1 MALLRSGGPIRLGDA
16 LVHGGR
22 VIYVRQTTHPIYG
35 KGIAHRGDM
44 AQCQRHDG
52 VFPFVEGCYGR
63 SSYGSGIV
71 LEGHRLACGCFAVSS
86 CASTFTISDWFP
98 SELGAA
104 LARAHAEGPVPG
116 SASRWIPPPMP
127 AGYFFPEETQAHP
140 LVTLRIGLFFDGTG
154 NNADNAAMGE
164 HCRIT
169 PKSEAEARALL
180 ACKPYM
186 TTGSPEGHAISRAGS
201 YGNGVSNIGRLFGLY
216 QDSAEASGHPKFGET
231 YVTPIY
237 VPGVGTRAGEKDS
250 SLDMITGAGSTGIF
264 ARVEEALT
272 EQAHRTLQNF
282 AHQHEDAWIT
292 DIIFDVFG
300 FSRGAAAARHAIN
313 QINLKEHGPL
323 SRAIAVSKL
332 KLAPGFDWGA
342 HIRVGFAGLFDTVA
356 HVGNVKGDPQSLAL
370 WAGIDICLRKDCAD
384 AVVHLT
390 ARDEHRLNFPLTS
403 VAPPW
408 KDIPL
413 PGVHADLGGGYRDDD
428 GIEDV
433 LLSRPVI
440 SQEFKWTPLEKT
452 QAFKEVSKQLAAI
465 RQDYS
470 ALANEIDICTW
481 IVATS
486 TKDPSSDGRPQLS
499 TNWFMERFTGPI
511 QSVGAAVRL
520 RHKVSNNYALAA
532 LRIMHAMA
540 TDKGVPFDPIPHAT
554 QYKIRDE
561 LLPIAEKML
570 IHARG
575 ENHDF
580 SPEQERILQTS
591 YLHHS
596 ANWNMLRPDDGEP
609 LALYYIDRPA
619 EKGERVIFPNLDDPS

>member
-1 MALLRSGGPIRLGDA
+1 MLRSGDP

-98 SELGAA
+98 SGLGAA

-180 ACKPYM
+180 ACKSYM

-201 YGNGVSNIGRLFGLY
+201 YGNGVSNISRLFLLY
-216 QDSAEASGHPKFGET
+216 QDNSLDGLPLESGDVRTFR
-231 YVTPIY
+231 IY
-237 VPGVGTRAGEKDS
+237 VEGIGTQAGKKDS
-250 SLDMITGAGSTGIF
+250 LLGMATGAGDTGIL
-264 ARVEEALT
+264 ARVQEALT
-272 EQAHRTLQNF
+272 TQLHQALQTF
-282 AHQHEDAWIT
+282 ARQHEDAWIT
-292 DIIFDVFG
+292 DIVFDVFG
-300 FSRGAAAARHAIN
+300 FSRGAAAARYAIN
-313 QINLKEHGPL
+313 QIKHGQRGLL
-323 SRAIAVSKL
+323 SRAIAPSTL
-332 KLAPGFDWGA
+332 KLAPGFDWTT

-356 HVGNVKGDPQSLAL
+356 HVGNVRGDPWTLASHT
-370 WAGIDICLRKDCAD
+370 GIDIYLREDCAD

-408 KDIPL
+408 RDIPL
-413 PGVHADLGGGYRDDD
+413 PGAHADIGGGYRDDEST
-428 GIEDV
+428 EDV

-440 SQEFKWTPLEKT
+440 SEELKSTPLEKT
-452 QAFKEVSKQLAAI
+452 RAWKEASRQLATI
-465 RQDYS
+465 RQNHP
-470 ALANEIDICTW
+470 ALADKIDVHTW
-481 IVATS
+481 MVSESSNDTAA
-486 TKDPSSDGRPQLS
+486 KDKFGVSLGS
-499 TNWFMERFTGPI
+499 FIERFRGPV

-520 RHKVSNNYALAA
+520 RHDVSAQYALIS
-532 LRIMHAMA
+532 LRIMHALA
-540 TDKGVPFDPIPHAT
+540 QEQKVPWQESPDDAPALGLPPI
-554 QYKIRDE
+554 
-561 LLPIAEKML
+561 LLEISAKL
-570 IHARG
+570 LAYARG
-575 ENHDF
+575 GDYDL
-580 SPEQERILQTS
+580 SPEQERTLMVS
-591 YLHHS
+591 HLHHS
-596 ANWNMLRPDDGEP
+596 ANWNMLFPNDSEP
-609 LALYYIDRPA
+609 LSLYYLDRP
-619 EKGERVIFPNLDDPS
+619 EEDDKRVIFRNSWAPS